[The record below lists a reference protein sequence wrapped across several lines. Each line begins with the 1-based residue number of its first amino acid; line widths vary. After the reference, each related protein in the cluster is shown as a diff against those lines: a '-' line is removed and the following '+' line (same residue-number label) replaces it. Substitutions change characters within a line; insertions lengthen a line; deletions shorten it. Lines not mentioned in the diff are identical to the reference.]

1 MSNVWNMILKPDI
14 WDRQNGFEISNLV
27 LPPTILWL
35 GEFLLWP
42 DVLPTFPNY
51 YFPNIHVLR
60 ICITHNVDK
69 DTRTTTVSTSP
80 ITNKIKIIW
89 NQVPLFVVPHF
100 RPPKKKPLQKLNS
113 ILASGI
119 GAGAVGGAGLGPKA
133 WNGNK
138 WNHPAES
145 EAELFE
151 IPCFKNERC
160 SVFIVET
167 LYILLTEKKKGQLV
181 AGLFD
186 WIYKTSKKKLKKG
199 VVSNFGQAT
208 FWGPIS
214 WLDLIRKPT
223 SWSYCW

>member
-60 ICITHNVDK
+60 ICITHDVDK

-100 RPPKKKPLQKLNS
+100 RPPKKNLYRSWIRSLPRVSVQVPWEVQGSDQRPEMEINGIIPQKVKLSCLRSPASKMRGVVYLLLKPF
-113 ILASGI
+113 I
-119 GAGAVGGAGLGPKA
+119 
-133 WNGNK
+133 
-138 WNHPAES
+138 
-145 EAELFE
+145 F
-151 IPCFKNERC
+151 C
-160 SVFIVET
+160 S
-167 LYILLTEKKKGQLV
+167 LKKKKV
-181 AGLFD
+181 
-186 WIYKTSKKKLKKG
+186 
-199 VVSNFGQAT
+199 
-208 FWGPIS
+208 S
-214 WLDLIRKPT
+214 WLLGCLIGSTKPQKKT
-223 SWSYCW
+223 